1 MNTIMRTECGE
12 NNFIIYYK
20 TPMKKFIIEIDD
32 DIDDVKAFGFI
43 KRAID
48 QWKISKEWSW
58 KPTYCRV
65 TMFNNGTEEI
75 VVYNKLNYNTDTITL
90 KVLRR
95 N

>member
-1 MNTIMRTECGE
+1 MRTECGE

-48 QWKISKEWSW
+48 Q
-58 KPTYCRV
+58 
-65 TMFNNGTEEI
+65 
-75 VVYNKLNYNTDTITL
+75 
-90 KVLRR
+90 
-95 N
+95 